1 MKAVHYKIFKF
12 SLVLL
17 APPKLLGDEAGTLD
31 CQGLDIFHLFRLVNT
46 ILLLVLTS
54 LEREEKKILL
64 YEGPRIQT
72 RLSAI
77 SHQFVL

>member
-31 CQGLDIFHLFRLVNT
+31 GQGLDIFHLFRLVNT
-46 ILLLVLTS
+46 LLLLVLTS
-54 LEREEKKILL
+54 LEKEEKFLI
-64 YEGPRIQT
+64 I
-72 RLSAI
+72 
-77 SHQFVL
+77 